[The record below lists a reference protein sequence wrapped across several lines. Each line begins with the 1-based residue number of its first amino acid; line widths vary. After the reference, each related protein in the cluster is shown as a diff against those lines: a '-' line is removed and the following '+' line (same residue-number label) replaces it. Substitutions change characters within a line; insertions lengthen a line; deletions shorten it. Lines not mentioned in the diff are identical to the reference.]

1 MRMTT
6 VFLIIVFLLQI
17 IGFYFL
23 ALLYTKVSK
32 FDDLERKQK
41 KLMEQMDDSIT
52 AYLSEIQ
59 DENNRLIQQLS
70 AVELTKESI
79 EKPIT
84 PAVEK
89 ASKPIRTNSPSIPI
103 NLAIKSYGKT
113 AAPFSIPDE
122 FEMDD
127 RTTAIR
133 LHEDGKTIEEIAKVL
148 GKGKTEVELILKF
161 K

>member
-1 MRMTT
+1 MTI
-6 VFLIIVFLLQI
+6 VFLIIVFILQI

-32 FDDLERKQK
+32 FDDLEKKQK

-52 AYLSEIQ
+52 AYLSEMQ

-70 AVELTKESI
+70 AVELTKTSTQ
-79 EKPIT
+79 KPIPPSVVKATKSIKVNAPST
-84 PAVEK
+84 PM
-89 ASKPIRTNSPSIPI
+89 

-113 AAPFSIPDE
+113 LMPSPIPDDL
-122 FEMDD
+122 EMDD
-127 RTTAIR
+127 RTKVFR
-133 LHEDGKTIEEIAKVL
+133 LHDDGKTIEEIAKVL